1 MIMLEVNDSFKKSPE
16 SLFWN
21 REKEHMI
28 LLKNKLEE
36 SQKKMNPLS
45 CAALRLIEAEVKP
58 MGVSYGN
65 RIHCR
70 GPEV

>member
-1 MIMLEVNDSFKKSPE
+1 MILLKISLE

-36 SQKKMNPLS
+36 SQKKMNLLS
-45 CAALRLIEAEVKP
+45 CAALSLIGAEVKP
-58 MGVSYGN
+58 VGVSCGN
-65 RIHCR
+65 RIHCL